1 MPNSLSASRSR
12 KNKLDPVVLA
22 GRYRLLGLLGFG
34 GMAEVWEASD
44 ERLGRKVAVKL
55 LHPRALPPERERFFL
70 EVKALSRLFHPGIV
84 QVLDLGEEE
93 GRPFFVMELVEGG
106 SFDRLGPFEESE
118 EGERILEA
126 AAQVMEALAHLH
138 QSGILHRD
146 LTPKNILLTREG
158 HPKVM
163 DFGLAYL
170 LQESQRLTRTGF
182 TLGTPLYMAPE
193 QAKGLPLTPKVDLYS
208 LGAVLYR
215 TLVGRPPFEGE
226 NDQAILFQH
235 VYEAPTPPQ
244 DHNPVLPE
252 EVGALVLALLAKHP
266 EERPA
271 EAGLFRQAAARVRA
285 LRYGV
290 ARGGAART
298 GQYPEGPPLPRN
310 LTLRGRLDLGGEAA
324 WPLEMAFAKGDLF
337 IGVGQ
342 SLVQLDLLDLEAAL
356 QGAQRRLLLP
366 EEVSAAP
373 VYRNGLYVA
382 TREGVLRCY
391 RGGRLIWSFAAGDEI
406 SASPLILEERIYLAS
421 RDGSLYALEGGK
433 PLWRFQ
439 AGGHLSASPTFHRG
453 LLLVG
458 GEDGWLYTLEPREG
472 RLLYKVKTGPIHAPV
487 AGYGGVAY
495 IPTWAGEVHAFDLE
509 GRDTLWSL
517 DLEGEI
523 WGGLA
528 VDRDRVYAAGWG
540 GVVYALDRRTGDEV
554 WSLEVG
560 KVTAGL
566 SLAQGHLY
574 VATEEGRLLAI
585 EAHRGQVVFEAEG
598 LGPVQ
603 VPPLPLGN
611 DVYVVSLQGRL
622 YRFG

>member
-1 MPNSLSASRSR
+1 
-12 KNKLDPVVLA
+12 VVLA
-22 GRYRLLGLLGFG
+22 GRYRLLGLLGSG
-34 GMAEVWEASD
+34 GMAEVWEALD
-44 ERLGRKVAVKL
+44 ERLGRKVAVKF
-55 LHPRALPPERERFFL
+55 LHPRALPPDRERFLL
-70 EVKALSRLFHPGIV
+70 EVRALSRLFHPGIV

-93 GRPFFVMELVEGG
+93 GRPYFVMELVEGG
-106 SFDRLGPFEESE
+106 SFESLGPFEESE

-126 AAQVMEALAHLH
+126 AAQVTEALAHLH
-138 QSGILHRD
+138 RAGILHRD

-193 QAKGLPLTPKVDLYS
+193 QAKGLPLTPKADLYS

-215 TLVGRPPFEGE
+215 TLTGRPPFEGE

-235 VYEAPTPPQ
+235 VYEAPKPPQ
-244 DHNPVLPE
+244 AHNPALPE
-252 EVGALVLALLAKHP
+252 EVGGLVLALLAKHP
-266 EERPA
+266 EERPS
-271 EAGLFRQAAARVRA
+271 EPGLFRQAAQRVRA

-298 GQYPEGPPLPRN
+298 GQYPEGPLRPRS
-310 LTLRGRLDLGGEAA
+310 LSLKGRLDLGGEAA
-324 WPLEMAFAKGDLF
+324 WPLEVVFAGGRLF
-337 IGVGQ
+337 VGAGR
-342 SLVQLDLLDLEAAL
+342 SLVQVDLLDLEAPEAL
-356 QGAQRRLLLP
+356 ALP

-373 VYRNGLYVA
+373 VHRQGLYVA
-382 TREGVLRCY
+382 TRDGVLRHY
-391 RGGRLIWSFAAGDEI
+391 RGGRLAWSFATRDEV
-406 SASPLILEERIYLAS
+406 SASPLVLGSRVYLAS
-421 RDGSLYALEGGK
+421 RDGSLHALEGGR

-458 GEDGWLYTLEPREG
+458 GEDGWLYVLEPEGG

-487 AGYGGVAY
+487 AGYGGVVY
-495 IPTWAGEVHAFDLE
+495 IPTWAGEVHAFDLAK
-509 GRDTLWSL
+509 RDTLWSY
-517 DLEGEI
+517 DLEGEV

-528 VDRDRVYAAGWG
+528 VDRERVYAAGWG

-566 SLAQGHLY
+566 VLAQGHLY
-574 VATEEGRLLAI
+574 VATEEGRLLAV
-585 EAHRGQVVFEAEG
+585 EAQRGQVVFEAEG

-603 VPPLPLGN
+603 VPPLPVGEE
-611 DVYVVSLQGRL
+611 VYVVNLQGRL
-622 YRFG
+622 FRFG